1 MNQTLWVRLLARTL
15 LGALALFAATPHRLA
30 APIPPTRPPGELFV
44 LSAPSGT
51 GKSTVAREVLQR
63 VPELVF
69 GVSHTT
75 REPRPGERDGV
86 DYVFVSEAAFDRMLA
101 EGRFLEWDAIYGHR
115 YGLGRAW
122 VQEQLRAG
130 RDVLLDLDTRGTRML
145 RHNLPGALTVF
156 LLPPSAS
163 ELAARLRGRRSET
176 EAQVALRLDQAR
188 RELEHCHEYK
198 YVIVNQTVAQ
208 AAVELEA
215 IIVARRA
222 RQERRQALAQK
233 IIEGF

>member
-1 MNQTLWVRLLARTL
+1 MKQTLYVRWLARTL
-15 LGALALFAATPHRLA
+15 LGALALVAAAPHRLA
-30 APIPPTRPPGELFV
+30 APLPPARPPGEVFV

-51 GKSTVAREVLQR
+51 GKSTVAREVLRR
-63 VPELVF
+63 VPDLAF

-75 REPRPGERDGV
+75 RAPRPGERDGV

-101 EGRFLEWDAIYGHR
+101 EDRFLEWDAIYGHR

-122 VQEQLRAG
+122 VQEQVLAG

-145 RHNLPGALTVF
+145 RHNRPGAVTVF
-156 LLPPSAS
+156 LLPPSAP

-188 RELEHCHEYK
+188 RELEHCHDYD
-198 YVIVNQTVAQ
+198 YVIVNHTVAQ
-208 AAVELEA
+208 AASELEA
-215 IIVARRA
+215 VIVARRA
-222 RQERRQALAQK
+222 RQERRQATARK